1 MSRKALADAG
11 NLRRLLNG
19 QGNRLAAALHTI
31 AVSSRPVGASGTL
44 SRTEGPALGAHRPL
58 YRAVLVDA
66 AGTFLIPSEPV
77 ADVYLRYARPH
88 GCKLEEREILTRF
101 RRAYNTPWEASP
113 LRYVG
118 DARDFWH
125 CIVAKS
131 TGCDRPEVSEAIY
144 EYYSRPEAWHVAPG
158 AVAAL
163 QRLRDAGVL
172 TAVVSNFDTRL
183 RPLLRDLAVQGL
195 FDEVVVSAEVHAEK
209 PNPVIFDAA
218 IRALSAAAVTKGT
231 LATASLHQRHTMA
244 AAHHPHHHH
253 PHHHHH
259 QHHHQ
264 HGYPHTHTHTH
275 PQPYSSQHS
284 HHSHQYSSFQS
295 HPYHDTHEPQ
305 HHQHHHHHHQPYHVL
320 GMSPAARAAASSAGR
335 AGAAWYE
342 HGAGPHHGDGG
353 GGGGGGMRVDFSPL
367 QPEQVVHVG
376 DDRRNDC
383 WGARDAG
390 ITAWLWGYDVRS
402 WEQVAQ
408 RVLRGSEADDDE
420 DEDDDDDRPDS
431 SGGMSRAAGTA

>member
-1 MSRKALADAG
+1 M
-11 NLRRLLNG
+11 
-19 QGNRLAAALHTI
+19 
-31 AVSSRPVGASGTL
+31 
-44 SRTEGPALGAHRPL
+44 
-58 YRAVLVDA
+58 
-66 AGTFLIPSEPV
+66 
-77 ADVYLRYARPH
+77 
-88 GCKLEEREILTRF
+88 
-101 RRAYNTPWEASP
+101 PWKASP

-125 CIVAKS
+125 CIVANS

-144 EYYSRPEAWHVAPG
+144 EYYSRPEAWHIAPG

-183 RPLLRDLAVQGL
+183 RPLLRDMAVQGL
-195 FDEVVVSAEVHAEK
+195 FDEVIVSAEVHAEK

-231 LATASLHQRHTMA
+231 VAAASLHQRHPTT
-244 AAHHPHHHH
+244 AHHHYHHS
-253 PHHHHH
+253 HHH
-259 QHHHQ
+259 QPYGYKQQHQHQ
-264 HGYPHTHTHTH
+264 HGY
-275 PQPYSSQHS
+275 
-284 HHSHQYSSFQS
+284 SSFQPY
-295 HPYHDTHEPQ
+295 PYHGPPHQPDPHLPQ
-305 HHQHHHHHHQPYHVL
+305 PQPQPQPYHVL

-335 AGAAWYE
+335 AGAAWYDYA
-342 HGAGPHHGDGG
+342 HGAAGHGAT
-353 GGGGGGMRVDFSPL
+353 RVDFSPL

-408 RVLRGSEADDDE
+408 RVLRGAEADDE
-420 DEDDDDDRPDS
+420 DEDGSDS
-431 SGGMSRAAGTA
+431 TRSMTRAAGTA